1 MKAVGFI
8 EPGAVDRPDALLDFE
23 LEKPI
28 AYGHDL
34 LVEVEAISV
43 NPVDTKIRKR
53 GNSAVGEPQILGWDA
68 AGTVIG
74 VGTQVRN
81 FNIGDRVYYAGT
93 LNRPGT
99 NCEFH
104 LVDERIVG
112 RMPTSITAAAAAAM
126 PLTTLTAYEMLFE
139 RLDINKPVPGGSD
152 TLLVIGG
159 AGGVGSIAIQLARCL
174 SDVTI
179 IATASRPET
188 KAWAKELGA
197 DYVIDHSKELAP
209 QMLELGFRSVDFVYS
224 TTHSQMY
231 AEEVVSMMTPQGRYG
246 LIDGPDVFDVV
257 PFKSKAISIH
267 WEFMFTRPMFET
279 ADMQRQGEI
288 LNEVASLIDAGTIK
302 STITNNL
309 GRINAVNLLEAHRLI
324 ESGSTRGKIV
334 LAKF

>member
-53 GNSAVGEPQILGWDA
+53 GNSAVDGPQILGWDA

-74 VGTQVRN
+74 VGAQVRN

-112 RMPTSITAAAAAAM
+112 RVPTSITAPAAAAM

-197 DYVIDHSKELAP
+197 DYVIDHSKELAQ
-209 QMLELGFRSVDFVYS
+209 QMLELGFRNVDFVYS
-224 TTHSQMY
+224 ITHSQMY

-257 PFKSKAISIH
+257 PFKSKSISIH

-288 LNEVASLIDAGTIK
+288 LNEVAALIDAGTIK

-309 GRINAVNLLEAHRLI
+309 GRINAMNLLEAHRLL
-324 ESGSTRGKIV
+324 ESSSTRGKIV
-334 LAKF
+334 LAEF

>member
-43 NPVDTKIRKR
+43 NPVDTKMRKR
-53 GNSAVGEPQILGWDA
+53 GNSGIGGPQILGWDA

-74 VGTQVRN
+74 VGAQVRN

-112 RMPTSITAAAAAAM
+112 RVPTSITAPAAAAM

-179 IATASRPET
+179 IATA
-188 KAWAKELGA
+188 
-197 DYVIDHSKELAP
+197 
-209 QMLELGFRSVDFVYS
+209 
-224 TTHSQMY
+224 
-231 AEEVVSMMTPQGRYG
+231 
-246 LIDGPDVFDVV
+246 
-257 PFKSKAISIH
+257 
-267 WEFMFTRPMFET
+267 
-279 ADMQRQGEI
+279 
-288 LNEVASLIDAGTIK
+288 
-302 STITNNL
+302 
-309 GRINAVNLLEAHRLI
+309 
-324 ESGSTRGKIV
+324 
-334 LAKF
+334 

>member
-1 MKAVGFI
+1 
-8 EPGAVDRPDALLDFE
+8 
-23 LEKPI
+23 
-28 AYGHDL
+28 
-34 LVEVEAISV
+34 
-43 NPVDTKIRKR
+43 
-53 GNSAVGEPQILGWDA
+53 
-68 AGTVIG
+68 
-74 VGTQVRN
+74 
-81 FNIGDRVYYAGT
+81 
-93 LNRPGT
+93 
-99 NCEFH
+99 
-104 LVDERIVG
+104 
-112 RMPTSITAAAAAAM
+112 MPTSITAPAAAAM

-139 RLDINKPVPGGSD
+139 RLDINKPVPGGSE
-152 TLLVIGG
+152 TLLIIGG

-209 QMLELGFRSVDFVYS
+209 QMLELGFSNVDFVYS

-246 LIDGPDVFDVV
+246 LIDGPDVFDVI

-288 LNEVASLIDAGTIK
+288 LNEVAALIDAGTIK
-302 STITNNL
+302 STVTNNL
-309 GRINAVNLLEAHRLI
+309 GRINAVNLLEAHRLL